1 MDFINDNFI
10 NDNIKNIIKKGIDDL
25 YYNLNIENKQILY
38 KYTTKLIQFL
48 SIQYNFEG
56 TNYEYQFI
64 QNNYRDVKWLSTLL
78 LPYLNTPHIQLKSFD
93 DMYKKKYNQNCDIN
107 KEEPQYVFTNIEYNR
122 CNRYIKNDM
131 IITEEINFNEE
142 HIRQNFLLLLKSLLL
157 CSHKLYVNWI
167 NIIPYVK
174 IMNYE
179 QNEYKR
185 KDDFTESILFISTQE
200 LFYKKKLKE
209 VNLINFIDN
218 NDQTQET
225 KDILKSLY
233 IGDIYNTIRVYL
245 YEEIK
250 NIKLLIFDLVIIE
263 KKHYDTAITILNEYF
278 YHNDKYLLN
287 YALQDISWDNL
298 DKLDQN
304 GFINKLN
311 NLFNVYLNDDNL
323 IIVNPVNR
331 NEQNGREIKENYDN
345 NPVYTIS
352 RVSIKKLIRGLLIN
366 FDNKYKNKKIVIDS
380 GYISLK
386 TNMEED
392 DDYDEEDD
400 GYDFSNQEETIKSIK
415 PEFIYTFFREILQ
428 EFKTTFYS
436 SELLN
441 ENKTEI
447 NEVRIFYEREYSLKN
462 LYNYA
467 KSLSHVFSGDKK
479 KIFNKNWVSL
489 TNSEKKII
497 LDRLNDKVSNFM
509 DWFNIGRY
517 IRSLFDAGY
526 VQEKKISIP
535 DLNKEI
541 YRGIR
546 DNLIQN
552 IFDILRLKGI
562 LSKFVINRELTDMD
576 IIDTKGKRFT
586 DYVAERLKSKYFK
599 KEDDNDYYLNA
610 NYYLTDLPYKYS
622 GRYFDEIS
630 SSGWYSMDPMQWISQ
645 LGFCHHFINNRVSYV
660 SGATGVGKST
670 HVPKL
675 FLYYLKAIDY
685 KSCGSVV
692 CTQPRKTPTEGNA
705 FQVSKQMGIDIK
717 NDRNKNDR
725 NKNDLD
731 KSEFSEYYYVQMQ
744 HKDKK
749 HIKNNKHLILKF
761 ITDGTLLQQFK
772 ELPPV
777 FKKTLKNKD
786 KKVITNDNLY
796 DIVIIDEAHEHNKNM
811 DLLLTVMRLFT
822 YHNPSIR
829 FVILSATLDEDEPN
843 YRRYYRV
850 INDNLKFPYDF
861 FIKNEKLDRINI
873 DRRYHISPPG
883 SGTRFVVN
891 EYYEDNSDPDRMINL
906 IKRLIK
912 TQKGDILVFQPGEG
926 DINKLLDE
934 LNKTIDSNWIALPFF
949 SSMNDDKKEFIQEID
964 KAFSKLRMDRSK
976 NFNDC
981 PNIYDGNASYTNF
994 VLIATNIA
1002 EASITISRLFYVIDT
1017 GTRKSNYYDYKRRN
1031 NKLLTTTISETSRV
1045 QRKGRVGRVGPG
1057 DAYFMYKKG
1066 TTTDNKTPFEIS
1078 IGNVGFDIFALLQN
1092 SSSENKF
1099 DKSKYPSL
1107 KTLYETSEGEFDYI
1121 GESSQNNYDF
1131 KDYIPEYYETG
1142 YNIDD
1147 IKDDYGRFYIIHPDE
1162 LFLKRNMYGRIKS
1175 IKSED
1180 IEIKNANTGL
1190 INSKKMDSYFEDYE
1204 TMNYIYKKDKTEFG
1218 INMIEMCEK
1227 LKLDSTIYAR
1237 ILIYGLL
1244 LSDINS
1250 ERYNDLIIGISI
1262 LNIING
1268 DITKILKKDK
1278 LDVAIVNTILSN
1290 NKDSDVEVL
1299 IDKIKQVLQYLYPK
1313 SFNIVDDIMNGEIQ
1327 FDKTKNI
1334 DREKLK
1340 NIYLLHVDY
1349 EDTDIDREDLIN
1361 KIADN
1366 ISNKL
1371 IKQKNKL
1378 KFICDKL
1385 ELDYNE
1391 ESTNFMKTFINT
1403 YIKLKENISHFF
1415 YTDSKDK
1422 NYVSF
1427 INKYKKIYFEK
1438 NYNHY
1443 DIIKLSFLLSQPYN
1457 IALNILQTN
1466 GYITLYSPVANSI
1479 INLGTTK
1486 TVDKNG
1492 NKQYIKST
1500 FINDKYTRYYIY
1512 FDQFNSVTDSITII
1526 FNININIINELKLF
1540 RNIYNKDRIREI
1552 VQKHNVKLKSFIEKL
1567 DNERKL
1573 KLKLSKDYD
1582 KIIGAQHAYN
1592 KLLIDLK

>member
-1 MDFINDNFI
+1 MDFI

-25 YYNLNIENKQILY
+25 YHNLNIENKQILY
-38 KYTTKLIQFL
+38 KYTTKLIHFL
-48 SIQYNFEG
+48 SLQYNLEG
-56 TNYEYQFI
+56 TNFEYQLI
-64 QNNYRDVKWLSTLL
+64 QNNYKDVKWLSTLL
-78 LPYLNTPHIQLKSFD
+78 IPYLNAPQTQLKSFD
-93 DMYKKKYNQNCDIN
+93 EMYKKKYNENCDIN
-107 KEEPQYVFTNIEYNR
+107 KDEPRYVFTNIEYNR
-122 CNRYIKNDM
+122 CNRNIKND
-131 IITEEINFNEE
+131 IVITEEIDFNKE
-142 HIRQNFLLLLKSLLL
+142 HIRQNFLLLLRSLLL

-167 NIIPYVK
+167 NIIPYIKVK
-174 IMNYE
+174 P
-179 QNEYKR
+179 NENDEEKK
-185 KDDFTESILFISTQE
+185 KDDYTESILFTSTQE
-200 LFYKKKLKE
+200 LFNKKKLKE
-209 VNLINFIDN
+209 VNLINFLN
-218 NDQTQET
+218 NDDQTQET
-225 KDILKSLY
+225 KDILKSIY

-250 NIKLLIFDLVIIE
+250 NIKLLIFDLVVLE
-263 KKHYDTAITILNEYF
+263 QKNYDTAITILNEYF
-278 YHNDKYLLN
+278 YHNNKYLLN
-287 YALQDISWDNL
+287 HALQDISWDNL
-298 DKLDQN
+298 DKSDQT
-304 GFINKLN
+304 GFANKLN
-311 NLFNVYLNDDNL
+311 NLFTVFKNYENL
-323 IIVNPVNR
+323 VVVNPINR
-331 NEQNGREIKENYDN
+331 NKNNGKEIQENYND

-352 RVSIKKLIRGLLIN
+352 KVSIKKLVRGLLIN
-366 FDNKYKNKKIVIDS
+366 FDNKYKNKKIIIDS
-380 GYISLK
+380 GYVSLK
-386 TNMEED
+386 TNIEEED
-392 DDYDEEDD
+392 DYDEEEDD
-400 GYDFSNQEETIKSIK
+400 GYDFSNQEVTINSIK

-428 EFKTTFYS
+428 EFKTTYYS
-436 SELLN
+436 SILLD
-441 ENKTEI
+441 EEKKEI
-447 NEVRIFYEREYSLKN
+447 IEARIFVGNKYSLKN

-467 KSLSHVFSGDKK
+467 KSLSHIFNGDKK
-479 KIFNKNWVSL
+479 KILNKNWISL
-489 TNSEKKII
+489 TNSEKKLI
-497 LDRLNDKVSNFM
+497 LDRLNDKISNFM

-517 IRSLFDAGY
+517 IKSLFEAGY
-526 VQEKKISIP
+526 VQEKKITVVE
-535 DLNKEI
+535 LNREI

-546 DNLIQN
+546 EQLIEN
-552 IFDILRLKGI
+552 VFDILRLKGI
-562 LSKFVINRELTDMD
+562 LSKFIINRELTDMNM
-576 IIDTKGKRFT
+576 IDLKGKRLT
-586 DYVAERLKSKYFK
+586 DYIAEKLKYKYFK
-599 KEDDNDYYLNA
+599 KDDNNDYYLGS

-622 GRYFDEIS
+622 GRYFDEIA

-645 LGFCHHFINNRVSYV
+645 IGFCHHFINNRVSYV

-675 FLYYLKAIDY
+675 YLYYLKAIDY
-685 KSCGSVV
+685 KSAGSVV
-692 CTQPRKTPTEGNA
+692 CTQPRKTPTEKNA
-705 FQVSKQMGIDIK
+705 DQVSKQMGVDIK
-717 NDRNKNDR
+717 NERNKY
-725 NKNDLD
+725 DLD
-731 KSEFSEYYYVQMQ
+731 KPEYSDNYYVQMQ

-749 HIKNNKHLILKF
+749 HIKNNKHLILRF
-761 ITDGTLLQQFK
+761 ITDGTLLQQFR
-772 ELPPV
+772 ELLPV
-777 FKKTLKNKD
+777 FKRTTKTKD
-786 KKVITNDNLY
+786 KNKVITSDNLY
-796 DIVIIDEAHEHNKNM
+796 DIIIIDEAHEHNKNM
-811 DLLLTVMRLFT
+811 DMLLTVMRLFT

-861 FIKNEKLDRINI
+861 FIKNENLDRINI

-883 SGTRFVVN
+883 AGTRFIVN
-891 EYYEDNSDPDRMINL
+891 EFYEDGVDPDRMINL

-926 DINKLLDE
+926 DITKLLDE
-934 LNKTIDSNWIALPFF
+934 LNKTIDSNWIALPFY
-949 SSMNDDKKEFIQEID
+949 SSMNDDKKDFIQDID
-964 KAFSKLRMDRSK
+964 KEFSKLHMDRSK

-981 PNIYDGNASYTNF
+981 PDIFEGNATYTNF

-1031 NKLLTTTISETSRV
+1031 NKLLTTIISETSRV

-1078 IGNVGFDIFALLQN
+1078 IGNVGFDLFALMRN
-1092 SSSENKF
+1092 SSNEDKF
-1099 DKSKYPSL
+1099 DKLKYPSL
-1107 KTLYETSEGEFDYI
+1107 RILYETSEGVFDYN
-1121 GESSQNNYDF
+1121 GDSSQNNYDF
-1131 KDYIPEYYETG
+1131 KDYLPEYYDTG

-1147 IKDDYGRFYIIHPDE
+1147 IKDDYGKFYIIHPDE
-1162 LFLKRNMYGRIKS
+1162 LFLKRNMFGNIIS
-1175 IKSED
+1175 TKSED
-1180 IEIKNANTGL
+1180 IEVKDINKGL

-1204 TMNYIYKKDKTEFG
+1204 TMNYISKKDKTEFG

-1290 NKDSDVEVL
+1290 NRDSDIEVL
-1299 IDKIKQVLQYLYPK
+1299 IDKIKQILEYLYPK
-1313 SFNIVDDIMNGEIQ
+1313 SFDIIGDIMNGEIQ
-1327 FDKTKNI
+1327 FDKIKNI

-1340 NIYLLHVDY
+1340 NIYLLHTDY

-1371 IKQKNKL
+1371 IKQKYKL

-1385 ELDYNE
+1385 ELDYNDD
-1391 ESTNFMKTFINT
+1391 STNFMKTFINI

-1422 NYVSF
+1422 NYSSF
-1427 INKYKKIYFEK
+1427 INKYKKIYFER
-1438 NYNHY
+1438 NYNQY

-1486 TVDKNG
+1486 TMNKVG

-1500 FINDKYTRYYIY
+1500 YINDIYTRDYIY
-1512 FDQFNSVTDSITII
+1512 FDQFNSVTDSMSIL
-1526 FNININIINELKLF
+1526 FNININMINELKLF

-1552 VQKHNVKLKSFIEKL
+1552 VQKHNIKLKSFIEKL